1 MIGGLVAL
9 AIAAIGAAFAILVL
23 RAAPR
28 RDNLLF
34 GALAM
39 MDGAMVAWR
48 GVNVLAGDSIV
59 DASVTMPC
67 AVGTMVLAVIS
78 IDFMASF
85 PRRAAMAW
93 RWRALVIAWF
103 GVGLATMIVLHRREP
118 TNLTVISQVFFVPAA
133 LLTFYLGWR
142 SWRHTTNRDER
153 AVIATLCFRWGIG
166 IFAYSIAPGL
176 GWFETAVW
184 AETAI
189 ATPLSFVVIGT
200 ATLRSDLFSF
210 RSTAAEVLIISTM
223 AFMVVLAGG
232 GAVFATLQWVQPGNL
247 QQALLVGSSF
257 VPAVVAWLGHAMY
270 PRLERNVIAGID
282 ERRARRLAAH
292 DEPLPTA
299 PAAAIAHAIDRI
311 TAIADGGIVRWQ
323 EASQLPQDL
332 RAALQGG
339 EPVRGHRTSYSDADL
354 VVPARGAEHTIVGA
368 FSITGGTI
376 DRDTYVVARDIA
388 AQIALAIERDQAVSK
403 LEEAR
408 QLAALGQFAAA
419 IAHDI
424 RTPLTSISLNVQ
436 ILRKKL
442 ALSEDDREHFDIA
455 LEELSRL
462 DKSVAEILE
471 FAKPVKLTP
480 QRVDIADL
488 VETTMRGMSSVL
500 SERGVA
506 VRCAATGGHPSVQG
520 DPQRLRQVLINLVDN
535 AAGASAPGAEV
546 SVRTTAED
554 SRVTIEVEDR
564 GRGIAAEDLPHIFE
578 PFFTTR
584 PDGTGLG
591 LAICHKVVRAHG
603 GDIHVQ
609 SKLGAGST
617 FTILLPAPLATATKS
632 G

>member
-1 MIGGLVAL
+1 MIGGLIAL

-23 RAAPR
+23 RAAPHR

-48 GVNVLAGDSIV
+48 GVNVVAGDSIV
-59 DASVTMPC
+59 DASVTVPC

-85 PRRAAMAW
+85 PRRPAMAW
-93 RWRALVIAWF
+93 RWRGLVIAWF
-103 GVGLATMIVLHRREP
+103 GLALATMVGMHRREP
-118 TNLTVISQVFFVPAA
+118 ANLTVISQVFFVPPA

-142 SWRHTTNRDER
+142 SWKHTTNRDER
-153 AVIATLCFRWGIG
+153 AIIATLCFRWGIG
-166 IFAYSIAPGL
+166 ICAYAIGPVIGV
-176 GWFETAVW
+176 FEPAVW
-184 AETAI
+184 AETAV
-189 ATPLSFVVIGT
+189 ATPISFVVIGT

-223 AFMVVLAGG
+223 AFLVVLAGG
-232 GAVFATLQWVQPGNL
+232 GAVFAILRWTQPGNL
-247 QQALLVGSSF
+247 QQALLVGSTF
-257 VPAVVAWLGHAMY
+257 VPAIVAWLGHAMY
-270 PRLERNVIAGID
+270 PRLEQNVIAGID
-282 ERRARRLAAH
+282 ERRARRLAVH

-299 PAAAIAHAIDRI
+299 PAAAIAHAIERI
-311 TAIADGGIVRWQ
+311 TAIADGGVVRWQ
-323 EASQLPQDL
+323 DASQLTEDL
-332 RAALQGG
+332 RTTLQSG
-339 EPVRGHRTSYSDADL
+339 EPVRGQRTSHSAADL
-354 VVPARGAEHTIVGA
+354 IVPARGVDRAVVGA
-368 FSITGGTI
+368 FSITGGTV
-376 DRDTYVVARDIA
+376 DRDTYVVARDVA
-388 AQIALAIERDQAVSK
+388 AQIALAIERDQAVTK

-442 ALSEDDREHFDIA
+442 ALSDDDREHFDIA
-455 LEELSRL
+455 LEELRRL

-480 QRVDIADL
+480 QSVDIADL
-488 VETTMRGMSSVL
+488 VETTMRGMASVL

-506 VRCAATGGHPSVQG
+506 VRCDANAGHPSVQG
-520 DPQRLRQVLINLVDN
+520 DPQRLRQVLISLVDN
-535 AAGASAPGAEV
+535 AADASQPGAEV
-546 SVRTTAED
+546 IVRTTAAD
-554 SRVTIEVEDR
+554 SRVAIEVEDR

-603 GDIHVQ
+603 GDIRVQ

-617 FTILLPAPLATATKS
+617 FTILLPAVGFGPDT
-632 G
+632 